1 MAAREMRIRNKE
13 KDTALNRVRKEPQA
27 LRLGAYCL
35 IAPLALSFGAAC
47 TPTVRVEV
55 APINIYAKLDA
66 NVRVQLDREVQNL
79 IQQNPNLF

>member
-1 MAAREMRIRNKE
+1 MKFRS
-13 KDTALNRVRKEPQA
+13 
-27 LRLGAYCL
+27 
-35 IAPLALSFGAAC
+35 LALSTLAIAVGAPLIGAC

-66 NVRVQLDREVQNL
+66 DVRVRLDQEVQTL